1 MCTGMRARF
10 RRAGR
15 LLHASVDTFVES
27 SCAWTKIV
35 GEAKGDKDGDIA
47 LRSVTMKPSGA
58 VPIAR
63 LTLWE
68 KWPGDESIRLAWDNH
83 EGRLN
88 DAPQVFSEWNEG
100 G

>member
-27 SCAWTKIV
+27 SCAWTKVV
-35 GEAKGDKDGDIA
+35 GEAKGDEDGGM
-47 LRSVTMKPSGA
+47 RSVTVKPSGA

-68 KWPGDESIRLAWDNH
+68 KRPGDESIRLAWDNH

-88 DAPQVFSEWNEG
+88 DAPQVFSEWHEG